1 MQCHVQGDSE
11 LKTEQLQSSTLYT
24 TQNKT
29 TVQNQYIGN
38 KTFFLMYKTRLLIC
52 LYKRQK
58 GKKTISV

>member
-11 LKTEQLQSSTLYT
+11 LKTEQLQTSTLYT

-52 LYKRQK
+52 LYKRK
-58 GKKTISV
+58 LSVQENYQ